1 MPTKI
6 ATGCKFRVGEDLPG
20 RDMRTLRTV
29 KFSRDSRFPSYKKKK
44 STVDDKVRSFGD
56 TPFSSEEVWKD
67 VTDQV
72 STERCNFQNCAILDL
87 GPSIIDLEVHTFG
100 RF

>member
-6 ATGCKFRVGEDLPG
+6 ATGCKFRVDETCPVGTCGPG
-20 RDMRTLRTV
+20 VRSNFRRTSVSFLQ
-29 KFSRDSRFPSYKKKK
+29 K
-44 STVDDKVRSFGD
+44 STVDAEARSFWA
-56 TPFSSEEVWKD
+56 TPFSSGEVWKNG
-67 VTDQV
+67 TDQV